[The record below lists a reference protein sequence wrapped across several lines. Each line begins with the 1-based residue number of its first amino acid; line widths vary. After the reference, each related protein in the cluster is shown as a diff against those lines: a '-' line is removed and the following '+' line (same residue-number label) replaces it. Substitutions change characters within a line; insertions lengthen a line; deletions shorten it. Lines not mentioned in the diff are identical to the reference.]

1 MKAAMGREKYLAI
14 ALAVVALAL
23 GGVLFWEWDQG
34 MRLEQDLL
42 KLRTIPVTPVP
53 GQSILPEFAL
63 PEAEAGFP
71 ELISRSL
78 FTVGRRSTAAG
89 AKGGRGSMK
98 KGQFVLVGVMI
109 TPAQR
114 SALLRDVQTT
124 KTETVPLVG
133 AIRGMTL
140 GEVEPSRVVLRQGAE
155 SDELILNVQI
165 GPKGSAAPQ
174 TPSTPAP
181 QPVAPTAAPP
191 LPPASGA
198 SAPARSSSSPAPGA
212 SAPQKPAEP
221 ASNPKPPP
229 APPRMDAKK

>member
-1 MKAAMGREKYLAI
+1 MKAAMGREKYLSI
-14 ALAVVALAL
+14 ALAVAALAL
-23 GGVLFWEWDQG
+23 GGVLYWEWNQG

-42 KLRTIPVTPVP
+42 KLRNIPVTPVP
-53 GQSILPEFAL
+53 GQKILPEFTL
-63 PEAEAGFP
+63 PEAETGFP

-78 FTVGRRSTAAG
+78 FTVGRRSSAAG

-109 TPAQR
+109 TPTQR

-155 SDELILNVQI
+155 SEELVLNVQI
-165 GPKGSAAPQ
+165 GPKGPAAPP
-174 TPSTPAP
+174 TPPTPAA
-181 QPVAPTAAPP
+181 QPVAPSAVPP
-191 LPPASGA
+191 QAPASAA
-198 SAPARSSSSPAPGA
+198 SAPARPPSSPAPSA
-212 SAPQKPAEP
+212 SAPPKPVEP
-221 ASNPKPPP
+221 ASTPKPPP